1 MCTKSQKDWQNHKK
15 TGAPVYR
22 RTTWAHCSVLTA
34 SPSSCPNWRAST
46 ASSLSTS
53 LVPATKGFHHHR
65 QKSDALP
72 LARFSSMSSSGGCAR
87 YSGCL
92 AGVDHSHVQRRIL
105 ASHLVWKQRISC
117 AAVLPRDEE
126 SDLPHRP
133 KISCHCSVM
142 EVVPQVVV
150 AENALPA

>member
-34 SPSSCPNWRAST
+34 SPSS
-46 ASSLSTS
+46 SSLSTS

-72 LARFSSMSSSGGCAR
+72 LARFSSMSSIGGCAR
-87 YSGCL
+87 YSGRL

-133 KISCHCSVM
+133 KISCHCSVK
-142 EVVPQVVV
+142 EVVLQVVV

>member
-1 MCTKSQKDWQNHKK
+1 M
-15 TGAPVYR
+15 
-22 RTTWAHCSVLTA
+22 LTA

-87 YSGCL
+87 YSGYL
-92 AGVDHSHVQRRIL
+92 AGVDHSHVHRRIL

>member
-1 MCTKSQKDWQNHKK
+1 M
-15 TGAPVYR
+15 
-22 RTTWAHCSVLTA
+22 LTA
-34 SPSSCPNWRAST
+34 SPSS
-46 ASSLSTS
+46 SSLSTS

-87 YSGCL
+87 YSGRL
-92 AGVDHSHVQRRIL
+92 AGVDHSHVQRCIL

-133 KISCHCSVM
+133 KISCHCSVK

>member
-1 MCTKSQKDWQNHKK
+1 
-15 TGAPVYR
+15 
-22 RTTWAHCSVLTA
+22 
-34 SPSSCPNWRAST
+34 
-46 ASSLSTS
+46 
-53 LVPATKGFHHHR
+53 
-65 QKSDALP
+65 
-72 LARFSSMSSSGGCAR
+72 MSSSGGCAR
-87 YSGCL
+87 YSDCL

-142 EVVPQVVV
+142 EVVPQVVAFLV
-150 AENALPA
+150 TKAGGARPVMVVESEIPDDTWPP